1 LCHLLHGSN
10 FLKIYIAFL
19 LVETD
24 IFLIIY
30 ADLTPGKQ
38 INAGKTKQI
47 LDLPKLPGAVL
58 VQSMD
63 KITAGDGARA
73 HDLPEKAAI
82 STATTC
88 KVFELLNNV
97 GVKTHYMK
105 RASETAFVAKKC
117 DMVPIE
123 WVTRRV
129 ATGSF
134 LNRNEGVKEGYRFN
148 PPKQETFFKVTPFI
162 H

>member
-1 LCHLLHGSN
+1 M
-10 FLKIYIAFL
+10 
-19 LVETD
+19 
-24 IFLIIY
+24 
-30 ADLTPGKQ
+30 
-38 INAGKTKQI
+38 INSGKTKQI
-47 LDLPKLPGAVL
+47 FDLPKLPGSVL

-63 KITAGDGARA
+63 KITAGDGERA
-73 HDLPEKAAI
+73 HDLSGKAAI

-97 GVKTHYMK
+97 GVKTHYIK

-117 DMVPIE
+117 DMIPIE

-134 LNRNEGVKEGYRFN
+134 LKRNVGVKEGYRFN
-148 PPKQETFFKVTPFI
+148 PPKLETFFKVSFRI
-162 H
+162 FQYMCVMGR